1 MYKEKEYREVLEHRG
16 METAKINKYVE
27 SVNRAIQ
34 YFRDNDLELV
44 DGSVKDFQE
53 YVAYLMKEG
62 MNSYDELMAVGRYV
76 YLLDLK
82 EPWIYYA
89 AILGGTSVYPS
100 IRDSLSKIAG
110 SEVCDIIFSQV
121 DVPPLGSDPDEY
133 PEATFQLMKQLHKE
147 LPPEVY
153 RRVLAGNHH
162 RIPVEAFFTQ
172 REWLQKL
179 GGDVDAWLKKMHN
192 ASVAELEEYYKKDKV
207 WYEQVITQ
215 DIIDYV
221 KNNQEIL
228 SGIRVGEWIYNT
240 KFPYSPQKYLEET
253 DPRMK
258 RFYMCHCP
266 LARAAVLEDHTKI
279 PMDWCYCSAGYG
291 KLRYDVAFGE
301 ETEVEVLESVFNG
314 SDKCR
319 FRIKIPEKWRT

>member
-1 MYKEKEYREVLEHRG
+1 MYKEKEYREFLEHRG
-16 METAKINKYVE
+16 METEKINKYVE

-34 YFRDNDLELV
+34 YFRGNDLELA

-89 AILGGTSVYPS
+89 AILGGISVYPS
-100 IRDSLSKIAG
+100 IRDRLSKITG
-110 SEVCDIIFSQV
+110 SEVCDIVFSQV
-121 DVPPLGSDPDEY
+121 DVPPLGSDPDKY
-133 PEATFQLMKQLHKE
+133 SEATFQLMKELNKK

-162 RIPVEAFFTQ
+162 RIPVEAFFKH

-179 GGDVDAWLKKMHN
+179 DGDIDAWLKKMHD
-192 ASVAELEEYYKKDKV
+192 ASVAELEEHYKKDKV

-221 KNNQEIL
+221 KNHQEIL

-240 KFPYSPQKYLEET
+240 KFPYSPQKYL
-253 DPRMK
+253 
-258 RFYMCHCP
+258 
-266 LARAAVLEDHTKI
+266 
-279 PMDWCYCSAGYG
+279 
-291 KLRYDVAFGE
+291 
-301 ETEVEVLESVFNG
+301 
-314 SDKCR
+314 
-319 FRIKIPEKWRT
+319 